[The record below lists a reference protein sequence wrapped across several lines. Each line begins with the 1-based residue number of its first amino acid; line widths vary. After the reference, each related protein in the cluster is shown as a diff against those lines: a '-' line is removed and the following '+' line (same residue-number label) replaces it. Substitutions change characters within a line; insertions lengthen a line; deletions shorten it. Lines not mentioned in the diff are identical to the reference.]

1 VVQVNGKLRSRFHA
15 SFGTRKEELEARAQ
29 TDEKVRAF
37 LEGKQVVRIITVAD
51 KLVNI
56 VVK

>member
-1 VVQVNGKLRSRFHA
+1 VQVNGKLRSRIFA
-15 SFGTRKEELEARAQ
+15 SPEASDDALRSAALS
-29 TDEKVRAF
+29 DEKVMAAMA
-37 LEGKQVVRIITVAD
+37 GKDAAKIIIIPR